1 MRLAG
6 KTIGFGI
13 AGSHC
18 SYEEVLPQIIRL
30 REEGATVVPVISDT
44 VRTTD
49 TRFTSASEL
58 RRRLTELTGRAP
70 IDSIVDAEPTG
81 QQKTFDAFVVA
92 PCTGNTLAR
101 LANAITDG
109 PVLMA
114 AKGTLRNSR
123 PVVLAVSSNDI
134 LSGNAMNLALLLM
147 RKHVYFVPFGQDNPE
162 VKPCSCVAEFSLIT
176 DTVVAA
182 LEGRQLQPLLIQRER
197 RPVR

>member
-13 AGSHC
+13 SGSHC
-18 SYEEVLPQIIRL
+18 SYDEVLPQITRL

-49 TRFTSASEL
+49 TRFTSAADL
-58 RRRLTELTGRAP
+58 RRRLTELTGREP

-114 AKGTLRNSR
+114 AKGTLRNGR
-123 PVVLAVSSNDI
+123 PLVLAVSSNDI
-134 LSGNAMNLALLLM
+134 LSGNAMNLAVLLM

-197 RPVR
+197 RPGG

>member
-13 AGSHC
+13 SGSHC
-18 SYEEVLPQIIRL
+18 SYDEVLPQITRL

-49 TRFTSASEL
+49 TRFTSAADL
-58 RRRLTELTGRAP
+58 RRRLTELTGREP

-114 AKGTLRNSR
+114 AKGTLRNGR
-123 PVVLAVSSNDI
+123 PLVLAVSSNDI
-134 LSGNAMNLALLLM
+134 LSGNAMNLAVLLM